1 MIDIIIWRF
10 IIKVLENIFLSYDDI
25 EVFKDF
31 SLSIEEGKITCIV
44 GPSGC
49 GKTSILNILSGLLK
63 NFKGKV
69 FMTDDL
75 GYIFQESR
83 LLPWDNVYNNIRLVR
98 KEEDKDEIMSILKD
112 VGLEGFEKKF
122 PSELSGGMKQRVS
135 IARGFYYD
143 SSVLLMDEPFKSL
156 DYDLRINLINYLKK
170 LYSKNKKTILFITHD
185 IDEALLLGH
194 EVVVLSNRPT
204 VVKKR
209 YTPKSD
215 IFDRS
220 VSSYEHVKM
229 RGQIIEDLTKE
240 KKE

>member
-1 MIDIIIWRF
+1 
-10 IIKVLENIFLSYDDI
+10 
-25 EVFKDF
+25 
-31 SLSIEEGKITCIV
+31 
-44 GPSGC
+44 
-49 GKTSILNILSGLLK
+49 
-63 NFKGKV
+63 
-69 FMTDDL
+69 MTDDL

-83 LLPWDNVYNNIRLVR
+83 LLPWDSVYKNIRLVR
-98 KEEDKDEIMSILKD
+98 KEEDKAEIMSILKD
-112 VGLEGFEKKF
+112 VGLEGFENKL

-156 DYDLRINLINYLKK
+156 DYDLRINLIEYLKK
-170 LYSKNKKTILFITHD
+170 LYSKNEKTILFITHD

-204 VVKKR
+204 MVKKR
-209 YTPKSD
+209 YIPKSD
-215 IFDRS
+215 IFGRT
-220 VSSYEHVKM
+220 VSDAEHVKI